1 MQYNTWTLSLLP
13 FFVLYN
19 QSNFAYIAFIKS
31 SKKGMQRGIHYIYF
45 LKKSRIYSLQPV
57 TFTYIVNFFSLSSIS
72 DIQYR
77 KLDTLSTSSEH
88 TQVHLS
94 AFNRAPN
101 SYPILVT
108 STIKEVPSCTKSFQF
123 YVAYISMGNWKIN
136 FHVMNYDASG

>member
-19 QSNFAYIAFIKS
+19 QSKFAYIAFIKS
-31 SKKGMQRGIHYIYF
+31 SKKSRGEYVLYIHIF
-45 LKKSRIYSLQPV
+45 SKEKQNLL
-57 TFTYIVNFFSLSSIS
+57 FTTSNFHISCKLFFPIS
-72 DIQYR
+72 DIQYK

-94 AFNRAPN
+94 AFNPAPN